1 MTISLTVDRKNGKV
15 YFAHDKI
22 VGWRICFFYV
32 AVDVFYKS
40 IDVILKTALD
50 KIDKLREAGL

>member
-32 AVDVFYKS
+32 AVDVFYQS
-40 IDVILKTALD
+40 IDVIFK
-50 KIDKLREAGL
+50 KVFNEIDKLRMAGL